1 METLS
6 TLPILLI
13 DDDPQLM
20 CGMRNFGFPHVIS
33 LDEECKVMS
42 LLAEQEVGAI
52 VLDLSGARVCG
63 LAILEQVVA
72 NYPDTP
78 VIVVSATGDL
88 ELAVQCMQTGAID
101 YLAKPVEN
109 NRLASS
115 LRRALETRSIQ
126 PEFSPKER
134 DRFSEGVQHEWEGF
148 ADIVTQDP
156 SMFEIFRYIE
166 AIACS
171 PQPVLITGETGTGK
185 ELIGSAVHRLSKR
198 RGEFV
203 TVNVA
208 GLDDVL
214 FSDTLFGH
222 AKGAYTGAD
231 RPRDGLITTACDG
244 TLVLDEIGELTTPSQ
259 VKLLRLL
266 QDGTYYQLGADR
278 PRTSGARII
287 GATNCDLAELVAA
300 GTFRK
305 DLYFRLR
312 THHLHL
318 PPLRHRRNDIPL
330 LADFFLNEAARVLG
344 RSVPAV
350 PRALY
355 TLLQTYDFPGNIR
368 ELQAM
373 IFDAVA
379 RRQGAVLS
387 LQSLKEAMGRNPVAA
402 ASGLFADERLPGLR
416 EAEEALTEEALARSG
431 GNQAIAAGMLGISR
445 QALNKRLSR
454 RRDSQSMNPPTVTSV
469 GPY

>member
-72 NYPDTP
+72 NYPETP

-115 LRRALETRSIQ
+115 LRRALENRSMR
-126 PEFSPKER
+126 PELSPKES
-134 DRFSEGVQHEWEGF
+134 DRFSEGAQHEWEGF

-185 ELIGSAVHRLSKR
+185 ELIGSAVHRVSKR

-231 RPRDGLITTACDG
+231 R
-244 TLVLDEIGELTTPSQ
+244 
-259 VKLLRLL
+259 
-266 QDGTYYQLGADR
+266 
-278 PRTSGARII
+278 
-287 GATNCDLAELVAA
+287 
-300 GTFRK
+300 
-305 DLYFRLR
+305 
-312 THHLHL
+312 
-318 PPLRHRRNDIPL
+318 
-330 LADFFLNEAARVLG
+330 
-344 RSVPAV
+344 
-350 PRALY
+350 
-355 TLLQTYDFPGNIR
+355 
-368 ELQAM
+368 
-373 IFDAVA
+373 
-379 RRQGAVLS
+379 
-387 LQSLKEAMGRNPVAA
+387 
-402 ASGLFADERLPGLR
+402 
-416 EAEEALTEEALARSG
+416 RSG
-431 GNQAIAAGMLGISR
+431 R
-445 QALNKRLSR
+445 
-454 RRDSQSMNPPTVTSV
+454 
-469 GPY
+469 PYHDCL